1 MVAMKT
7 ITTAFKNHL
16 AGEVTNLA
24 NCWRL
29 VRRDGRSFFFTDHD
43 QDLTISGNTYLSAI
57 GYEQTAIN
65 ADSTLKIDNLE
76 VTGILDSDTLVSDDL
91 RSGLFDFA
99 EVFLFAV
106 NWSDLTQG
114 VMRLRRGT
122 LGEIS
127 TTPAGTFQGELRG
140 MAQRFS
146 QKVGEVFTPECR
158 ADLGD
163 NQCKVDLGPL
173 TKIESVAT
181 LGDSVIFGVTN
192 AAGAADGWYNLGALT
207 WLTGANTGR
216 SMEVKEYSTVADPVL
231 RLYLPMPRPVLV
243 GDQFRVYPGCDKRHD
258 TCRDK
263 FNNILNRR
271 AEDFI
276 PGFDAIIQ
284 TPNAHVS

>member
-1 MVAMKT
+1 MKT
-7 ITTAFKNHL
+7 ITTAFRNHL
-16 AGEVTNLA
+16 AGEVTTLA

-29 VRRDGRSFFFTDHD
+29 VRRDGVQFHFTDHD
-43 QDLTISGNTYLSAI
+43 QNLVVSGATYQSAI

-65 ADSTLKIDNLE
+65 ADSTLKVDNLE
-76 VTGILDSDTLVSDDL
+76 VTGILDSDTLVADDL

-106 NWSDLTQG
+106 NWADLSQG
-114 VMRLRRGT
+114 IMRLRRGT

-140 MAQRFS
+140 MAQRFA

-163 NQCKVDLGPL
+163 PQCKVDLAPL
-173 TKIESVAT
+173 TKVESVAT
-181 LGDSVIFGVTN
+181 LGDTAVFGVTN
-192 AAGAADGWYNLGALT
+192 AAGAAAGWFALGALT
-207 WLTGANTGR
+207 WLTGANAGR
-216 SMEVKEYSTVADPVL
+216 SMEVKEYSPPTI
-231 RLYLPMPRPVLV
+231 RLYLPMPHPVAV

-263 FNNILNRR
+263 FNNMINRR

-276 PGFDAIIQ
+276 PGFDSIVQ
-284 TPNAHVS
+284 TPNPHTS